1 MMKKLLLILLCLP
14 MIGFGQDIGYH
25 ISYNGD
31 IHKTTDSG
39 INWILQGQFK
49 EISLG
54 AGYTFV
60 EPAIGNLEMRFIKLL
75 ILELIGLFKILCLH
89 HTTDSWN
96 LLIIVLL
103 FILKIV

>member
-1 MMKKLLLILLCLP
+1 

-60 EPAIGNLEMRFIKLL
+60 EPAIGYCIFGNEIYKTTDSGTNWSFQDTLP
-75 ILELIGLFKILCLH
+75 H

-103 FILKIV
+103 FILKMFDSL